1 LQAIVR
7 KLKKNFSLGF
17 TIQTISIRYRSW
29 PEGLA
34 TETTGDTGMTIA
46 VTILKQLGNGRFVA
60 MTGAKNLIS
69 HDDGLSFKIGRN
81 SKKVTHCRVRLTS
94 ADEYI
99 MEFMN
104 IRGVN
109 FKTIAV
115 RENVYCDQLQT
126 VFTSETGLDTHL

>member
-1 LQAIVR
+1 M
-7 KLKKNFSLGF
+7 KKSFSLGF
-17 TIQTISIRYRSW
+17 TIQTISIRYHSW
-29 PEGLA
+29 PERLA

-46 VTILKQLGNGRFVA
+46 ATILKQLGNGRFVA

-81 SKKVTHCRVRLTS
+81 RKKVTHCRIRHTS

-99 MEFMN
+99 MEFLN
-104 IRGVN
+104 IRDHGVN
-109 FKTIAV
+109 FKTIVTIAV

>member
-1 LQAIVR
+1 
-7 KLKKNFSLGF
+7 
-17 TIQTISIRYRSW
+17 
-29 PEGLA
+29 
-34 TETTGDTGMTIA
+34 MTIA

-126 VFTSETGLDTHL
+126 VFTSETGLNTHL